1 MTFFNLNDIW
11 DEFLPFFRELVR
23 NAKALIIQTNV
34 RGYLAR
40 KKYQR
45 SIRNVILVQCQIRK
59 FLAKK
64 QLKKLKIE
72 AKSMEHQKKLN
83 KGLENKI
90 ILLQQ
95 KLSESQKE
103 NKELKKAQKDNQ
115 SVVKGKFFSNLKI

>member
-1 MTFFNLNDIW
+1 MPRLSLFKRTQ
-11 DEFLPFFRELVR
+11 FLQSKDRTVRLQARIRGLQARVRHRELVR

-95 KLSESQKE
+95 KLSDSQK
-103 NKELKKAQKDNQ
+103 
-115 SVVKGKFFSNLKI
+115 